1 MDDEEITEVTMP
13 NFDEIEEN
21 VVIELNVKEVYEAPK
36 KRGRK
41 PKQEGDKQEVT
52 PEQKAEKMAAYYEA
66 NKEHRLQYKQ
76 AKRGAGQVEQ
86 DICELKVERIPQYL
100 ENGGKKKT
108 TNLDWIRYGGA
119 KRTLTI
125 NQPSEKL
132 LNILR
137 AMEYQISESA

>member
-1 MDDEEITEVTMP
+1 MEHVTMP

>member
-1 MDDEEITEVTMP
+1 MTEVTMP

-21 VVIELNVKEVYEAPK
+21 VVIELNVKGIYEAPSEAPK

-41 PKQEGDKQEVT
+41 PKQEVEKQEMT
-52 PEQKAEKMAAYYEA
+52 PEEKAEKMHSYYEA

-76 AKRGAGQVEQ
+76 AKRGAGQAEQ
-86 DICELKVERIPQYL
+86 DVCELKIERIPQFL

-108 TNLDWIRYGGA
+108 TNLEWIRYGGA

-125 NQPSEKL
+125 SQPSEKL

-137 AMEYQISESA
+137 AMEYQISEI